1 MTSAGFIDIS
11 RALIKFNES
20 SHRAGVFSIK
30 TNQKEVVFQ
39 ADTLEAAAQ
48 WVNELTEASTGKGHD
63 EETYHQYSALCTPFA
78 DQYKQITCARAAAA
92 SVTRQRAN
100 CVCSR
105 RRSYATQLPDE
116 DEFQRALDAAQ
127 DEDSEVDES
136 MIDDLQILREV
147 EAEEREQELKLKNM
161 QNQAASSF
169 FARIFN
175 RTAPPFPAAS
185 SPSSALQSRPFQR
198 VSSNARR
205 NLRSGRRED
214 NESADGYDDEEE
226 ASEVQRPSHKWQQ
239 VQSKIK
245 AAGALAALSTNRRS
259 ASNAAVVRRD
269 SREEDE
275 DAYVEQ
281 GARGKGRMAQ
291 SVSKVMQSGLL
302 RGAGNL
308 KPKPPPPPAVEEED
322 DEEDLPPPA
331 SDDGDGDDDWDAP
344 PPMEASGVQTLPPR
358 LQGRGGS
365 YGRSELLDMPPPPD
379 DDDLPPPPDF
389 EDDGPPPV
397 TTKSNR
403 HSRRM

>member
-1 MTSAGFIDIS
+1 M
-11 RALIKFNES
+11 
-20 SHRAGVFSIK
+20 
-30 TNQKEVVFQ
+30 
-39 ADTLEAAAQ
+39 
-48 WVNELTEASTGKGHD
+48 
-63 EETYHQYSALCTPFA
+63 
-78 DQYKQITCARAAAA
+78 
-92 SVTRQRAN
+92 TRQ
-100 CVCSR
+100 CVCSCRSR

-116 DEFQRALDAAQ
+116 DEFQRAIDAAQ

-136 MIDDLQILREV
+136 MIDELQILREV

-175 RTAPPFPAAS
+175 RNTPPFPAAS
-185 SPSSALQSRPFQR
+185 SSYSSALQSRPFQR

-214 NESADGYDDEEE
+214 DESADGYDEDEET
-226 ASEVQRPSHKWQQ
+226 SEVQRPSHKWQQ
-239 VQSKIK
+239 AHAKMR
-245 AAGALAALSTNRRS
+245 AAGAFGSGSTNQRS
-259 ASNAAVVRRD
+259 TSNAAVVRKD
-269 SREEDE
+269 SREDDE
-275 DAYVEQ
+275 GAYVEQ
-281 GARGKGRMAQ
+281 GGRGKGRMAQ

-302 RGAGNL
+302 RGAGNF

-322 DEEDLPPPA
+322 DDDDLPPPA
-331 SDDGDGDDDWDAP
+331 SDDGDDDDWDAP

-389 EDDGPPPV
+389 EDDDPPPLI
-397 TTKSNR
+397 TKSNR